1 MLRSVIPLLRSQR
14 LTDQVTKI
22 TRFTIGKLSDVTS
35 EARPLIVKIG
45 LWAYLFGGGSELVI
59 ADAVSKPDVLERA
72 RVSLTTEDSGGQH
85 RRLPW
90 SRVKILIR
98 RIHLYSGLFLLP

>member
-1 MLRSVIPLLRSQR
+1 M
-14 LTDQVTKI
+14 
-22 TRFTIGKLSDVTS
+22 
-35 EARPLIVKIG
+35 
-45 LWAYLFGGGSELVI
+45 I